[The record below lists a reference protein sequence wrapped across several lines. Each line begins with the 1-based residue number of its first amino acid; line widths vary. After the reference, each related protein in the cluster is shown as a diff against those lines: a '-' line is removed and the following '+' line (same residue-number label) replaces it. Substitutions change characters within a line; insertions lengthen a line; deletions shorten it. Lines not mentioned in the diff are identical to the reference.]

1 MTDGADVAFA
11 YATYIQARINR
22 TTVESER
29 AVLSRMLDAA
39 LNDAISNL
47 ISEWTVNG

>member
-1 MTDGADVAFA
+1 MTDKADVSFA

-29 AVLSRMLDAA
+29 AVLNRMLDAA
-39 LNDAISNL
+39 VADAISSL
-47 ISEWTVNG
+47 FSEWTVSD